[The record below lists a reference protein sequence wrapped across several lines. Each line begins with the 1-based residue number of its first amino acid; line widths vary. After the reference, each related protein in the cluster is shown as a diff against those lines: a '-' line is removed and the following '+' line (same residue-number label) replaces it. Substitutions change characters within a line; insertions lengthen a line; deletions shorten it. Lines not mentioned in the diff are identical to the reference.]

1 MQDLYGRKA
10 MLPQDD
16 AYNRPVA
23 RPRTK
28 PRARQGRHLAELRKA
43 AGLSQT
49 ELAEA
54 LAVPQSN
61 IAFWEQSEKPPRS
74 DLLPKM
80 ADTLGVT
87 VVELLNLN
95 GEMSVA
101 KRGTNRPPGKV
112 RKVFEDVSRLP
123 RRQQEHIVRVVS
135 ALVMQYEQESVEA
148 PSRNR

>member
-1 MQDLYGRKA
+1 MQALSDGKDV
-10 MLPQDD
+10 LPPSD
-16 AYNRPVA
+16 AYNRAVA

-28 PRARQGRHLAELRKA
+28 PRARQGKHLAELRKT

-54 LAVPQSN
+54 LSVPQSN

-80 ADTLGVT
+80 ADALGVT
-87 VVELLNLN
+87 VAELLNVN
-95 GEMSVA
+95 GEMTIA
-101 KRGTNRPPGKV
+101 KQSSRPPGKV
-112 RKVFEDVSRLP
+112 RKVFEEVSKLP

-135 ALVMQYEQESVEA
+135 ALVMQYEQ
-148 PSRNR
+148 SRE

>member
-1 MQDLYGRKA
+1 
-10 MLPQDD
+10 MLHRDD

-28 PRARQGRHLAELRKA
+28 PRAKQGRHLAELRKA

-74 DLLPKM
+74 DLLPQM
-80 ADTLGVT
+80 ADALGVT
-87 VVELLNLN
+87 VVELLNVN

-101 KRGTNRPPGKV
+101 KRSTNRPPGTA

-135 ALVMQYEQESVEA
+135 ALVMQYKQSD
-148 PSRNR
+148 SRSRLLVAIWVRCRR

>member
-1 MQDLYGRKA
+1 MQELSDNEAR
-10 MLPQDD
+10 LPQSD
-16 AYNRPVA
+16 AYNHAVA

-28 PRARQGRHLAELRKA
+28 PRARQGRHLTELRKA

-49 ELAEA
+49 EMAEA

-87 VVELLNLN
+87 VAELLNVN
-95 GEMSVA
+95 GEMAIA
-101 KRGTNRPPGKV
+101 KRSSRPPGKV

-135 ALVMQYEQESVEA
+135 ALVMQYEQ
-148 PSRNR
+148 SRQ